1 MFVNRVGGRGAV
13 AVVIG
18 ALVIAISG
26 FGAAVASSGGVVI
39 LGVHNSATSVTT
51 LSNSKG
57 SALALKSKHGTAP
70 LTVNSGKVVKHL
82 NAAKVGG
89 STASQLKTSGSGA
102 ATTYRLLVSATVGF
116 QPTAVAATG
125 KLRAGTYDVTA
136 TATVTLFEP
145 NEAARCTLLT
155 TKPASAAKQTF
166 QSSTPTDGTATDT
179 RPMTVRA
186 GQKIT
191 EYCWAAGTVTG
202 NLAAAGI
209 TAIRVDAATKGTVI
223 VGHPEA

>member
-1 MFVNRVGGRGAV
+1 MSARWIAGRSAFAVTFGVAGLVAGGLGV
-13 AVVIG
+13 
-18 ALVIAISG
+18 
-26 FGAAVASSGGVVI
+26 AVASSGGVFI
-39 LGVHNSATSVTT
+39 LGEHNVATSVTT

-57 SALALKSKHGTAP
+57 PALALKSKHGTAP

-102 ATTYRLLVSATVGF
+102 ATTYPLLVSATVGF

-125 KLRAGTYDVTA
+125 KLRGGTYYVTA

-155 TKPASAAKQTF
+155 TKPGTAAKQTF
-166 QSSTPTDGTATDT
+166 QSSTQTFGTATDT

-186 GQKIT
+186 GQRIT